1 VCWWL
6 VVEAERE
13 SGMWGRCVGRESGA
27 CGVKAERVGVGG
39 CACACACVCVWVGV
53 REWVCVSVCACV

>member
-27 CGVKAERVGVGG
+27 CGVKAERV
-39 CACACACVCVWVGV
+39 
-53 REWVCVSVCACV
+53 RVCACVWVCVCVCVRVCACV

>member
-27 CGVKAERVGVGG
+27 CGVKAERVRVCG
-39 CACACACVCVWVGV
+39 CGWVCVRVWECMCACVC
-53 REWVCVSVCACV
+53 A

>member
-27 CGVKAERVGVGG
+27 CGVKAERVV
-39 CACACACVCVWVGV
+39 
-53 REWVCVSVCACV
+53 